1 MTAAPNPTIPDKI
14 PDDAQT
20 AHTRR
25 AYDRHARFYDAL
37 EWPVEQLLYRRWRKA
52 LWQRIEGPEVIEVGV
67 GTGKNV
73 PYYPEGV
80 QVTAVDLSEGMLERA
95 RRVLARH
102 PAKAAALYRMDA
114 EHLDFADDTF
124 DEAVATFVFCSVPDP
139 VVGLREVLR
148 VTRPGGHLRLIEH
161 QRADAEALGRVM
173 DRLDGPIH
181 RRTGVHIARRTVGNV
196 RAAGWHL
203 DHARHLTPLGLFRRI
218 DAHKPL

>member
-1 MTAAPNPTIPDKI
+1 MSAEAAHIP
-14 PDDAQT
+14 PAEATT

-25 AYDRHARFYDAL
+25 AYDRNARFYDLL
-37 EWPVEQLLYRRWRKA
+37 EWPVEQLLYRRWRRG
-52 LWQRIEGPEVIEVGV
+52 LWRDVRGPAVLELGV

-80 QVTAVDLSEGMLERA
+80 RVTGVDLSGGMLARA
-95 RRVLARH
+95 RRALERH
-102 PAKAAALYRMDA
+102 PGKAAALYLMDA
-114 EHLDFADDTF
+114 QRLDFADDTF

-139 VVGLREVLR
+139 VAGLREALR
-148 VTRPGGHLRLIEH
+148 VTKPGGRLHLIEH

-181 RRTGVHIARRTVGNV
+181 RRTGVHIARETVENV

-203 DHARHLTPLGLFRRI
+203 DHVEHPTPLGLFRRT
-218 DAHKPL
+218 DAHKPH

>member
-1 MTAAPNPTIPDKI
+1 MIDVSDQTMTIG
-14 PDDAQT
+14 AQT
-20 AHTRR
+20 THTRR

-52 LWQRIEGPEVIEVGV
+52 LWQRIEGPEVIEIGV

-80 QVTAVDLSEGMLERA
+80 QVTAVDLSEGMLARA
-95 RRVLARH
+95 RRALQRH
-102 PAKAAALYRMDA
+102 PEKAVALYLMDA
-114 EHLDFADDTF
+114 ERLDFDDDTF

-139 VVGLREVLR
+139 VAGLREALR
-148 VTRPGGHLRLIEH
+148 VTKPGGRLRLLEH

-173 DRLDGPIH
+173 DRLNAPIH
-181 RRTGVHIARRTVGNV
+181 RRTGVHIARQTVENV

-203 DHARHLTPLGLFRRI
+203 DRARPLTPLGLFRRI
-218 DAHKPL
+218 DAHKPH